1 MFPMAKIAQLEFNH
15 EETQNKSK
23 LKDILQNYWLVVLFK
38 RVKVI
43 KDKERLRNCSKLSYE
58 H

>member
-1 MFPMAKIAQLEFNH
+1 MAKIAQLEFNH

-43 KDKERLRNCSKLSYE
+43 KDKERLRNCPKFKDYV
-58 H
+58 